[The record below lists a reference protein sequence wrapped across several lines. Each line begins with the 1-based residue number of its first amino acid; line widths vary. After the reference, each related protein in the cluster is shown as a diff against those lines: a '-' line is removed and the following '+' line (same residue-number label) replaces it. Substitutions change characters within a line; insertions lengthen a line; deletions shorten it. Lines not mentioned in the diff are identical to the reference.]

1 MFPAEFVVK
10 KRFFMGDNFMSIQDT
25 IRLLRETNRWSQ
37 EEMAQRLNMS
47 LNGYAKIERGETKLH
62 LDKLT
67 QIAQLFNIDV
77 VELMAAQHKGL
88 VFFMNEQC
96 DNMGASYY
104 GTVQNHRDS
113 QAEIEKLQLIIQY
126 KNEIIEQKE
135 NELASLRKVVAL
147 LEQNFPP
154 R

>member
-1 MFPAEFVVK
+1 
-10 KRFFMGDNFMSIQDT
+10 MGDNFMSIQDT

-77 VELMAAQHKGL
+77 VELMTAQHKGL
-88 VFFMNEQC
+88 VFFMNERC
-96 DNMGASYY
+96 DNRGANYY
-104 GTVQNHRDS
+104 STVQNQQDN
-113 QAEIEKLQLIIQY
+113 QAEIEKLQLIIQH
-126 KNEIIEQKE
+126 KDEIIEQKE

-147 LEQNFPP
+147 LEQNFQP

>member
-47 LNGYAKIERGETKLH
+47 LIERGETKLH

-77 VELMAAQHKGL
+77 VELMTAQHKGL
-88 VFFMNEQC
+88 VFFMNERC
-96 DNMGASYY
+96 DNRGANYY
-104 GTVQNHRDS
+104 STVQNQQDN
-113 QAEIEKLQLIIQY
+113 QAEIEKLQLIIQH
-126 KNEIIEQKE
+126 KDEIIEQKE

>member
-1 MFPAEFVVK
+1 
-10 KRFFMGDNFMSIQDT
+10 
-25 IRLLRETNRWSQ
+25 
-37 EEMAQRLNMS
+37 MAQRLNMS

-77 VELMAAQHKGL
+77 VELMTAQHKGL
-88 VFFMNEQC
+88 VFFMNERC
-96 DNMGASYY
+96 DNRGANYY
-104 GTVQNHRDS
+104 STVQNQQDN
-113 QAEIEKLQLIIQY
+113 QAEIEKLQLIIQH
-126 KNEIIEQKE
+126 KDEIIEQKE

>member
-1 MFPAEFVVK
+1 
-10 KRFFMGDNFMSIQDT
+10 MGDNFMSIQDT

-77 VELMAAQHKGL
+77 VELMTAQHKGL
-88 VFFMNEQC
+88 VFFMNERC
-96 DNMGASYY
+96 DNRGANYY
-104 GTVQNHRDS
+104 STVQNQQDN
-113 QAEIEKLQLIIQY
+113 QAEIEKLELIIQH
-126 KNEIIEQKE
+126 KDEIIEQKE